1 MNTNGRFSFRFWL
14 CNMIFGDALRQA
26 ITAEM
31 IVLKDILKNNIY
43 DSRLDSCAHHNLL
56 NSFDYL
62 LRIVYGIDHNS
73 LEFNEEGS
81 IINKSKRRF
90 KICNLI
96 YFGSLSNKL
105 RSSIRLL
112 YALTSYLYLTD
123 CMYTETCSDTL
134 GCIIR
139 SFDRIMY

>member
-1 MNTNGRFSFRFWL
+1 MNTNRRFSFRFWL
-14 CNMIFGDALRQA
+14 CNLIFSDALRRA
-26 ITAEM
+26 ITAET
-31 IVLKDILKNNIY
+31 IVLEDILKHNIY
-43 DSRLDSCAHHNLL
+43 DSRLDSCTYHNLL

-73 LEFNEEGS
+73 LEFDEEGS
-81 IINKSKRRF
+81 ITNKAKHRF

-96 YFGSLSNKL
+96 YFGSLSDKL
-105 RSSIRLL
+105 SSSIRLL

-123 CMYTETCSDTL
+123 CMYIEACSDAI

>member
-1 MNTNGRFSFRFWL
+1 MKRLSLRFRL

-26 ITAEM
+26 ITSET
-31 IVLKDILKNNIY
+31 IILEDILKNNIY
-43 DSRLDSCAHHNLL
+43 DSRLDSCAYHNLL

-73 LEFNEEGS
+73 LEFDEEGS
-81 IINKSKRRF
+81 IVNKPKRRF

-96 YFGSLSNKL
+96 YFGSLYDKL

-112 YALTSYLYLTD
+112 YALTSYLNATD
-123 CMYTETCSDTL
+123 CMYTETCLYTIV
-134 GCIIR
+134 CIIH

>member
-1 MNTNGRFSFRFWL
+1 MNTNRRFSFRFWL

-31 IVLKDILKNNIY
+31 IVLEDILKNNIY
-43 DSRLDSCAHHNLL
+43 DSRLDSCAYHNLL

-81 IINKSKRRF
+81 IVNKPKRRF

-96 YFGSLSNKL
+96 YFGSLSDKL

-112 YALTSYLYLTD
+112 YAFTSYLNATN
-123 CMYTETCSDTL
+123 CMYTETCSDVI

-139 SFDRIMY
+139 SFDRIIY

>member
-1 MNTNGRFSFRFWL
+1 MKRFSLRFLL

-31 IVLKDILKNNIY
+31 IVLEDILKNNIY
-43 DSRLDSCAHHNLL
+43 DSRLDSCAYHNLL

-81 IINKSKRRF
+81 IVNKPKRRF
-90 KICNLI
+90 KICNLL
-96 YFGSLSNKL
+96 YFGSLSSEL
-105 RSSIRLL
+105 DSAIRLL
-112 YALTSYLYLTD
+112 YALTSYLIASGR
-123 CMYTETCSDTL
+123 MYNESCSDAIR
-134 GCIIR
+134 CIIHI
-139 SFDRIMY
+139 FDKIMY

>member
-1 MNTNGRFSFRFWL
+1 MNTNRRFSFRFWL

-26 ITAEM
+26 ITAKT
-31 IVLKDILKNNIY
+31 IVLEDILKNNIY
-43 DSRLDSCAHHNLL
+43 DSRLDSCTYHNLL

-81 IINKSKRRF
+81 IVNKPKRRF
-90 KICNLI
+90 KICNFI
-96 YFGSLSNKL
+96 YFGSLYGKL
-105 RSSIRLL
+105 SSSIRLL

-123 CMYTETCSDTL
+123 CMYTETCSDVI

>member
-1 MNTNGRFSFRFWL
+1 MKRLSMRFRL

-26 ITAEM
+26 ITAET
-31 IVLKDILKNNIY
+31 IVLEDILKNNIY
-43 DSRLDSCAHHNLL
+43 DSRLDSCAYHNLL

-73 LEFNEEGS
+73 LEFDEEGS
-81 IINKSKRRF
+81 IVNKPKRHF

-96 YFGSLSNKL
+96 YFGSLYDKL

-112 YALTSYLYLTD
+112 YALTSYLNATD
-123 CMYTETCSDTL
+123 CMYTETCL
-134 GCIIR
+134 YAILCIVH